1 MKKLGIL
8 MLISSFAFSAI
19 TFNKT
24 LTYGNISGE
33 EVDVING
40 FGLDF
45 EINDNMTLGFDTI
58 YGMMIKAGNLPAG
71 ITLRLGVKESA
82 GATTALTGL
91 GYDWWTGSGKL
102 KTSLGTSLDYRKGTD
117 IEDTSISINLR
128 WGF

>member
-1 MKKLGIL
+1 
-8 MLISSFAFSAI
+8 
-19 TFNKT
+19 
-24 LTYGNISGE
+24 
-33 EVDVING
+33 
-40 FGLDF
+40 
-45 EINDNMTLGFDTI
+45 MTLGFDSI

-91 GYDWWTGSGKL
+91 GYDWWTGSGKI